1 MNKLVKPPGKFAWE
15 TFILKLVFRTIW
27 HCLHRDVTKVAGE
40 IARTFSN
47 GKLQNGKKSLD
58 EKEKEKQRAQKR
70 NKRQIFAYE
79 EKNLSCVSST
89 CLPKRSLIVLIDTF
103 AGLPDFSRVVLLSL
117 ATLSMFVSSGSLT
130 KGFLLCNAPKKE
142 IF

>member
-1 MNKLVKPPGKFAWE
+1 MNKLVKPPGKFAWK

-40 IARTFSN
+40 VARTFSN
-47 GKLQNGKKSLD
+47 GKLQNGKKSMD

-70 NKRQIFAYE
+70 IKRPIFAYK
-79 EKNLSCVSST
+79 EKKTLSASST

-103 AGLPDFSRVVLLSL
+103 AGSLDLSCLL
-117 ATLSMFVSSGSLT
+117 F
-130 KGFLLCNAPKKE
+130 FCR
-142 IF
+142 